1 MYNVIPDE
9 IIRKIYEYDN
19 TYYLKYNKVV
29 QAINNLYKFD
39 NYFTTLKGSLIC
51 IYTEQDN
58 NVLCA
63 SNYPPYIFFTNLQKN
78 KKKLD
83 FYFGRD
89 KGEYVNICKIVGIK
103 FWMSKDTYEFFKN
116 KLYLRH

>member
-1 MYNVIPDE
+1 MYNVIPVE

-51 IYTEQDN
+51 IYADQDK
-58 NVLCA
+58 LCA
-63 SNYPPYIFFTNLQKN
+63 SNHSPYIFFTNLRKN
-78 KKKLD
+78 RKKLD
-83 FYFGRD
+83 YNLG
-89 KGEYVNICKIVGIK
+89 KNPEEYINICKTVGIK
-103 FWMSKDTYEFFKN
+103 FWMSNGTYEFFKN